1 MKCPNCGEEIPY
13 LINEYIEE
21 VMVYEVIPDTN
32 GKILYFR
39 VGSKPVSDS
48 MSITN
53 IPEINLFYCPECK
66 ALLFDNEEDAEA
78 FLRGELDGVQEE
90 D

>member
-53 IPEINLFYCPECK
+53 IPEINLSIVLNAKLCYSIMRK
-66 ALLFDNEEDAEA
+66 MLKHS
-78 FLRGELDGVQEE
+78 
-90 D
+90 